1 VQEICKY
8 IEWKEKHYSTSWQ
21 IGNCNK
27 DNNFLYVWCFDDY
40 IVQARNANTTK
51 EQEEVAS
58 SCKLVCL
65 LAFLCKRSHDKHKN
79 HSRKHKIGQK
89 NQSKQAI

>member
-8 IEWKEKHYSTSWQ
+8 IERKEKHYNTSWQ

-40 IVQARNANTTK
+40 IVQVRNANTTK

-58 SCKLVCL
+58 SSKLVCL
-65 LAFLCKRSHDKHKN
+65 LV
-79 HSRKHKIGQK
+79 
-89 NQSKQAI
+89 